1 MIFFFFPLS
10 FVFYNIAKAWMLP
23 VRKRESITLVLQQK
37 RGNKCWFLTKFTA
50 ASNILLLPINY
61 FSLKL
66 LLPRRSQ
73 YGSNQPEPLSIEF
86 PGVEG
91 QSTVKAKAKPKAK
104 PKAKSKAKQNAKKK
118 TTIPMH
124 ALDSPAMGTRSKKMD
139 SASSAMSTRSK
150 RRLSL

>member
-50 ASNILLLPINY
+50 ALNILLLRINY

-66 LLPRRSQ
+66 LLPLRGHNMAQINLNLFQLSFLELKVNQLSKQR
-73 YGSNQPEPLSIEF
+73 SNQ
-86 PGVEG
+86 
-91 QSTVKAKAKPKAK
+91 KPKQRQNK
-104 PKAKSKAKQNAKKK
+104 MPKRKQLFLCSHL
-118 TTIPMH
+118 IVLQW
-124 ALDSPAMGTRSKKMD
+124 ALEA
-139 SASSAMSTRSK
+139 
-150 RRLSL
+150 RRARRWIQQALQ

>member
-1 MIFFFFPLS
+1 
-10 FVFYNIAKAWMLP
+10 ML
-23 VRKRESITLVLQQK
+23 V
-37 RGNKCWFLTKFTA
+37 LTKFTA
-50 ASNILLLPINY
+50 ALNILLLPINY

-66 LLPRRSQ
+66 LLPHRSQ

-104 PKAKSKAKQNAKKK
+104 AKAKQNAKKK
-118 TTIPMH
+118 TTIPMQP
-124 ALDSPAMGTRSKKMD
+124 LDSPAMGTRSKKMD
-139 SASSAMSTRSK
+139 PASPAMSTRSK